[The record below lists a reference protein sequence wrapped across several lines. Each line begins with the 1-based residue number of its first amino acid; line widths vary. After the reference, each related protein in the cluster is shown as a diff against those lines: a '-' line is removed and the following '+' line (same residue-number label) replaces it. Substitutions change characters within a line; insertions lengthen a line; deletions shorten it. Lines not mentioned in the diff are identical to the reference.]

1 MNLIPDNVDLS
12 QYMDGPDFKA
22 KVRSARDFQEAVKA
36 KLNPPKFTP
45 KAPSM
50 LLRKGGGIEFRPA
63 EVTAWVGFNGH
74 RKSMFTSQLMLDM
87 AVQRQRVLIVS
98 LEMDPADTML
108 RMVKQASGE
117 AAPNHHTVD
126 DFHTWTD
133 GRLWL
138 FDHVGNLSVDHAFAL
153 CRYFAT
159 ELNGTQ
165 VILDS
170 MMMICQSE
178 EKLDEQKRFSTGL
191 IRLAQETGLHIHVVT
206 HCRKPQAGGEEKLPT
221 RYEIRGSSAIS
232 DQSHNVMIV
241 WMNKAK
247 YAKLEENPNNTE
259 AGSQPCA
266 VIKCDKQ
273 RNGRWEGKLA
283 LWFHEPSLRFCDDR
297 TSEVQPYAMLREEA
311 YTPDLVTA

>member
-12 QYMDGPDFKA
+12 AYMDGPDFKA
-22 KVRSARDFQEAVKA
+22 QVRSAADFKGAVKA
-36 KLNPPKFTP
+36 KLNPAKTAI
-45 KAPSM
+45 KAPSI
-50 LLRKGGGIEFRPA
+50 LIEKAGGIEFRPA

-74 RKSMFTSQLMLDM
+74 RKSMFTSQVMLDM
-87 AVQRQRVLIVS
+87 AIQRQRVLIVS

-108 RMVKQASGE
+108 RMLKQASGVGMPSDRAIDE
-117 AAPNHHTVD
+117 
-126 DFHTWTD
+126 FHQWTND
-133 GRLWL
+133 RLWL

-159 ELNGTQ
+159 ELKGTH

-191 IRLAQETGLHIHVVT
+191 IRLGQETGLHIHVIT
-206 HCRKPQAGGEEKLPT
+206 HCRKPQAGGEERLPT

-247 YAKLEENPNNTE
+247 YAKLEENPNDVD
-259 AGSQPCA
+259 AGAQPCA

-273 RNGRWEGKLA
+273 RNGRWEGKLK

-297 TSEVQPYAMLREEA
+297 TSEVQPYAMLRGQQA
-311 YTPDLVTA
+311 DL